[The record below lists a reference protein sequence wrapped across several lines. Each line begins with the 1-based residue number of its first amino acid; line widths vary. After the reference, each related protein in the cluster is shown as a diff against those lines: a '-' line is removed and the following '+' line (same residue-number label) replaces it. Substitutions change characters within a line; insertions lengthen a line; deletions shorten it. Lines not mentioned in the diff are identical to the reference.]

1 MKGQQEAV
9 SVILITGILIG
20 VVGSVYF
27 WGLPLIQKN
36 KDISVLK
43 DSERF
48 MFDLNEKIKSV
59 ANSGGREQIRI
70 DVPGI
75 LVFDPLDGSL
85 RFRVDT
91 KGTIYDTGAPIP
103 LSRNDCSKTLG
114 EWGADEP
121 GTLCVESKGETEKF
135 FNTYSLKY
143 IELRHPTRQD
153 SYKIVLSGE
162 EASGGENHD
171 IVMENIGSSGGITTV
186 KISIK

>member
-20 VVGSVYF
+20 VVGSIYF

-36 KDISVLK
+36 KDISMLK

-48 MFDLNEKIKSV
+48 MISLNDKIKSV

-70 DVPGI
+70 DLPGI
-75 LVFDPLDGSL
+75 LVFDPQDKTL

-114 EWGADEP
+114 EWGVDEP
-121 GTLCVESKGETEKF
+121 GTLCVESKGEAEDF

-153 SYKIVLSGE
+153 SYSIVLSGE

-171 IVMENIGSSGGITTV
+171 VIIENTGSNGGVTTV
-186 KISIK
+186 RISIN